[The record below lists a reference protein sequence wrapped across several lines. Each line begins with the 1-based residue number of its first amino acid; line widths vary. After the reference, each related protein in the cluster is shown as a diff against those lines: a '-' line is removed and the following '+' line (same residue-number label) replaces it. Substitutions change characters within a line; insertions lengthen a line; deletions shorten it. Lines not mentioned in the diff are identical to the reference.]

1 MLYAWSPFQFT
12 GLYIS
17 GTKHSW
23 PISSFGQCVP
33 KLVTYGYGVFFKTL
47 CESFRSSMCWLS
59 TQMLVDKGG

>member
-1 MLYAWSPFQFT
+1 MLYAWSPFQFA

-33 KLVTYGYGVFFKTL
+33 KLVTYGYVFFFFLNSVRVSEAL
-47 CESFRSSMCWLS
+47 CAGFPLRC
-59 TQMLVDKGG
+59 